1 MSSEMSLYESL
12 SKFVFANGVAVHD
25 LRISTTYIWCLV
37 GLILSGEIHLN
48 AWGVHRSGK
57 SKAGS
62 KERQVSRWL
71 HNEKIIPKQVYRN
84 LITSALIQWSQERV
98 EIAIDCSGLW
108 ERFVIIRISLIY
120 RGRAIP
126 LAWKVLE
133 RKSVSVSF
141 SDYADLLW
149 TVQHLVPLSSKV
161 LLLADRGFVDKA
173 LIGFAQTFKWD
184 YIIRGKSSL
193 LVQRKGHAPTK
204 LGLLVPPKGQIH
216 LIKEA
221 TITGKQIGPLAL
233 ALAHVRTKRGYQTW
247 FLLTN
252 TSPSLTTFEEYALRF
267 DIEENFLDDKSA
279 GFQLESSEIED
290 ADALS
295 RLCLLLATATLY
307 LVSTGTAICAMNLR
321 LFVDTHYQRGI
332 SYLQIGWRWIR
343 FALANAK
350 RLLCFLWLEPGPD
363 PEPVFASRAQANIAP
378 FAFSEICFLD

>member
-1 MSSEMSLYESL
+1 MTLYEHL
-12 SKFVFANGVAVHD
+12 SKFVFANGVALHD
-25 LRISTTYIWCLV
+25 VRISATYIWCLV
-37 GLILSGEIHLN
+37 GLLLSGKIHLN
-48 AWGVHRSGK
+48 AWGVHRVGK

-62 KERQVSRWL
+62 KERQIARWL
-71 HNEKIIPKQVYRN
+71 HNEKIIPKQVYGS
-84 LITSALIQWSQERV
+84 LITAALIEWSQERV

-133 RKSVSVSF
+133 RSSVSVSF

-149 TVQHLVPLSSKV
+149 AVYQMVPRTSKV

-173 LIGFAQTFKWD
+173 LIGFAQEFNWD

-193 LVQRKGHAPTK
+193 WVQRKGHPPTK
-204 LGLLVPPKGQIH
+204 LGLLAPPKGQIH
-216 LIKEA
+216 LIKES
-221 TITGKQIGPLAL
+221 TITGKQIGPVAL

-247 FLLTN
+247 CLLTN
-252 TSPSLTTFEEYALRF
+252 TSPSLHTFEEYALRF

-279 GFQLESSEIED
+279 GFQLESSELED
-290 ADALS
+290 ADALA

-307 LVSTGTAICAMNLR
+307 LVSTGTAICSMNLR
-321 LFVDTHYQRGI
+321 SFVDTHYQRGI

-350 RLLCFLWLEPGPD
+350 YLLSFLWLEPGAD
-363 PEPVFASRAQANIAP
+363 PEPVFASRSQANIAP
-378 FAFSEICFLD
+378 FAFSEIRFLD